1 MAVLASFSLGIV
13 GCSQDTPKSSAAMR
27 RGSPVQAKTTPT
39 TNNQSNAMATS
50 AQNAATEDESTAVPS
65 AASESASTSPTPTPT
80 PASTTDES
88 FVTVDSAKPKEANK
102 YEVVQQEKPKKEGAE
117 TPLSEKGVVNADN
130 NKTDAV
136 NIISGPAEF
145 PQISGLT
152 YGRVEESEN
161 AELVDMVANQVS
173 QNPLAKTAFPGIEKF
188 TEKYVI
194 KGESQG
200 LIPKECEPAVVEK
213 EQLTSALS
221 TKDYV
226 VRIKKWLE
234 TKQNDVN
241 CLGHLAMSRPKAF
254 LNLLKMVRT
263 EYQLSDHPNIKAVT
277 IELPSPTGGEKT
289 EKITGILA
297 LRPGSSKRPL
307 VIVQCGVFC
316 NGNNTASVRDA
327 IMNYFDSSP
336 FHVLVVANRS
346 GTKFVENN
354 KIFSIGG
361 YIEGWEL
368 HKLGSWIRK
377 QPELMAKISSLHL
390 AGISLGGNAAL
401 YADQFNEK
409 VDANSSTKVFQ
420 SVAAICPVVDLAAT
434 LDFHFA
440 KSKAVSSEGERLVAK
455 GIRLIGNTAQGENVV
470 EKVISESFTK
480 EVRKHLELSQKA
492 IPQMGAVPFAPSDLL
507 NYISEQ
513 SIIFLSDKSNVAN
526 TDAWKRSNNFH
537 ELKSEIKTPVFV
549 LAAANDSIVNTN
561 INAGKL
567 MPKDNQN
574 LAVQILPDGD
584 HCAYGAA
591 YGQKFYATIL
601 RDFVILNSPEL
612 KQSFKI
618 EKLSKEYPLVLP
630 PKLTDS
636 VHAKQWVE
644 IKKDSQKIDVHF
656 ALLDQAQGEVT
667 AEIPVADLKKYGIV
681 SPTTEAQA
689 QQITREL
696 NARLTFVFGQGT
708 LFTNVK
714 AKDHDKTGVMIRA
727 GY

>member
-1 MAVLASFSLGIV
+1 
-13 GCSQDTPKSSAAMR
+13 
-27 RGSPVQAKTTPT
+27 
-39 TNNQSNAMATS
+39 
-50 AQNAATEDESTAVPS
+50 
-65 AASESASTSPTPTPT
+65 
-80 PASTTDES
+80 
-88 FVTVDSAKPKEANK
+88 
-102 YEVVQQEKPKKEGAE
+102 
-117 TPLSEKGVVNADN
+117 
-130 NKTDAV
+130 
-136 NIISGPAEF
+136 
-145 PQISGLT
+145 
-152 YGRVEESEN
+152 
-161 AELVDMVANQVS
+161 
-173 QNPLAKTAFPGIEKF
+173 
-188 TEKYVI
+188 
-194 KGESQG
+194 
-200 LIPKECEPAVVEK
+200 
-213 EQLTSALS
+213 
-221 TKDYV
+221 
-226 VRIKKWLE
+226 
-234 TKQNDVN
+234 
-241 CLGHLAMSRPKAF
+241 
-254 LNLLKMVRT
+254 
-263 EYQLSDHPNIKAVT
+263 
-277 IELPSPTGGEKT
+277 
-289 EKITGILA
+289 
-297 LRPGSSKRPL
+297 
-307 VIVQCGVFC
+307 
-316 NGNNTASVRDA
+316 
-327 IMNYFDSSP
+327 
-336 FHVLVVANRS
+336 
-346 GTKFVENN
+346 
-354 KIFSIGG
+354 
-361 YIEGWEL
+361 
-368 HKLGSWIRK
+368 
-377 QPELMAKISSLHL
+377 
-390 AGISLGGNAAL
+390 
-401 YADQFNEK
+401 
-409 VDANSSTKVFQ
+409 
-420 SVAAICPVVDLAAT
+420 
-434 LDFHFA
+434 
-440 KSKAVSSEGERLVAK
+440 
-455 GIRLIGNTAQGENVV
+455 
-470 EKVISESFTK
+470 
-480 EVRKHLELSQKA
+480 
-492 IPQMGAVPFAPSDLL
+492 MGAVPFAPSDLL

>member
-1 MAVLASFSLGIV
+1 
-13 GCSQDTPKSSAAMR
+13 
-27 RGSPVQAKTTPT
+27 
-39 TNNQSNAMATS
+39 
-50 AQNAATEDESTAVPS
+50 
-65 AASESASTSPTPTPT
+65 
-80 PASTTDES
+80 
-88 FVTVDSAKPKEANK
+88 
-102 YEVVQQEKPKKEGAE
+102 
-117 TPLSEKGVVNADN
+117 
-130 NKTDAV
+130 
-136 NIISGPAEF
+136 
-145 PQISGLT
+145 
-152 YGRVEESEN
+152 
-161 AELVDMVANQVS
+161 
-173 QNPLAKTAFPGIEKF
+173 
-188 TEKYVI
+188 
-194 KGESQG
+194 
-200 LIPKECEPAVVEK
+200 
-213 EQLTSALS
+213 
-221 TKDYV
+221 
-226 VRIKKWLE
+226 
-234 TKQNDVN
+234 
-241 CLGHLAMSRPKAF
+241 
-254 LNLLKMVRT
+254 
-263 EYQLSDHPNIKAVT
+263 
-277 IELPSPTGGEKT
+277 
-289 EKITGILA
+289 LA

-361 YIEGWEL
+361 YVEGWEL

-401 YADQFNEK
+401 YAAQFNEK

-434 LDFHFA
+434 LDFHFSRVKEVTA
-440 KSKAVSSEGERLVAK
+440 EKPNLVRTVLTLA
-455 GIRLIGNTAQGENVV
+455 GNAAQGENVV

-480 EVRKHLELSQKA
+480 EVRKHLEFSQKA
-492 IPQMGAVPFAPSDLL
+492 IPQMDSVPLAPSDLL
-507 NYISEQ
+507 NYISEK
-513 SIIFLSDKSNVAN
+513 SIKFLSDKSNVAN

-549 LAAANDSIVNTN
+549 LAAGNDSIVNTN

-656 ALLDQAQGEVT
+656 ALLDQEQGEVT
-667 AEIPVADLKKYGIV
+667 AEIPVVDLKKYGIIT
-681 SPTTEAQA
+681 PTSEAQA
-689 QQITREL
+689 QQMTREL

-714 AKDHDKTGVMIRA
+714 AKDHEKTGVMIRA